1 MNNETDILL
10 KKATLIK
17 VAIDMHLRNYRVVR
31 QIDYSRPQPAQKFT
45 PQTFYHWLEK
55 QRHLAERVVVC
66 YEAGCFGY
74 EPARRMQT
82 MGMEVYVIAPQDWD
96 EQGKRQ
102 VNDKVDAQ
110 VMCLRLS
117 EYLGGHRRALS
128 VVRIPSPEEEARR
141 AEGGMREQLRRQIQ
155 RMQAMGRSLLLQREM
170 AVSGRWWKGSTW
182 VRIIGRM
189 PPWVIAQL
197 ESWKKLIEL
206 TEKEAHEKEA
216 QLKAAAPREL
226 LFGEGELTHEL
237 LARELIDPQ
246 RFKNGR
252 QVGNYF
258 GLCPSES
265 TSDQK
270 RRMGSITKHGNS
282 RLRRLMV
289 ELAWRVSRFQRRYR
303 AVRQWAPVLENPKAS
318 AAARK
323 KAIVALAR
331 RLSVDLWRI
340 ATGRVKAE
348 ELGLARKEITS
359 KGIRRIFAL

>member
-1 MNNETDILL
+1 MNKETDILQ
-10 KKATLIK
+10 KKASQIK
-17 VAIDMHLRNYRVVR
+17 IAIDMHLRSYRVVR
-31 QIDYSRPQPAQKFT
+31 QIDHSTPQPAQKFA
-45 PQTFYHWLEK
+45 PQAFYHWLEK

-74 EPARRMQT
+74 EPARRMQA
-82 MGMEVYVIAPQDWD
+82 MGAEVYVIAPQNWD

-102 VNDKVDAQ
+102 VNDKFDAQ
-110 VMCLRLS
+110 VMCRRLS
-117 EYLGGHRRALS
+117 EYLAGHRKALS

-141 AEGGMREQLRRQIQ
+141 AQGRMREQLRGEIR

-170 AVSGRWWKGSTW
+170 AVTGCWWKGTTW
-182 VRIIGRM
+182 VRIIQQM
-189 PPWVIAQL
+189 PSWMVAQL

-206 TEKEAHEKEA
+206 TEKEALENES
-216 QLKAAAPREL
+216 QLKAATPREL
-226 LFGEGELTHEL
+226 VFGEGELTHEL

-265 TSDQK
+265 TTDQS
-270 RRMGSITKHGNS
+270 RRMGSITKHGNP

-289 ELAWRVSRFQRRYR
+289 ELAWRVSRFQPQYR
-303 AVRQWAPVLENPKAS
+303 AVRQWGPLLQNPKAS

-348 ELGLARKEITS
+348 ELGLVRKAITS
-359 KGIRRIFAL
+359 K